1 MPVTKMHWP
10 VMVAHAAFDV
20 TAVLMI
26 YWNLEEPIA
35 TLFTWP
41 VDSYDEPPL
50 ISSRHCQRIGRVFG
64 AAPRTNP
71 FDAVSPASVA
81 VAACLAA

>member
-50 ISSRHCQRIGRVFG
+50 ISSRDDQCTCRVL
-64 AAPRTNP
+64 AAAARTNAL
-71 FDAVSPASVA
+71 DAVSPAPVA

>member
-50 ISSRHCQRIGRVFG
+50 ISSRHYQCIGRVL
-64 AAPRTNP
+64 AAAACTSA
-71 FDAVSPASVA
+71 FVAVSPTSVA